1 MEIIQKEEEGVVRD
15 YCIFCKEYFYDNPL
29 PVASAIVTRD
39 RKILLVK
46 RGKEPYKGKWCLP
59 SGFAET
65 NETIEDAAL
74 RELKEETGI
83 KGRIVGMVD
92 VESCNNYF
100 YGDLIFLTFEVTAF
114 NSEAIPGSD
123 TVSVKYFPVEELPD
137 LAFKPNTKAVQTFL
151 KNKAEYWSIIDS
163 FAQAVQEEEKE
174 KAYTNLISDRLVDLV
189 EKNADLIGRYWLQ
202 DVIRTES
209 TYRYHSFDS
218 TMLYE
223 RVFRVLSQF
232 GKWLKGFYSEE
243 DFKQYY
249 VELGRERKR
258 EGFGLSEVL
267 NALTL
272 VRRNIWKFALSHG
285 VWTET
290 LNIYMALELD
300 MRIVT
305 FFDKAMHYTS
315 IGYTEQTENQ
325 KIS

>member
-1 MEIIQKEEEGVVRD
+1 
-15 YCIFCKEYFYDNPL
+15 
-29 PVASAIVTRD
+29 
-39 RKILLVK
+39 
-46 RGKEPYKGKWCLP
+46 
-59 SGFAET
+59 
-65 NETIEDAAL
+65 
-74 RELKEETGI
+74 
-83 KGRIVGMVD
+83 
-92 VESCNNYF
+92 
-100 YGDLIFLTFEVTAF
+100 
-114 NSEAIPGSD
+114 
-123 TVSVKYFPVEELPD
+123 
-137 LAFKPNTKAVQTFL
+137 
-151 KNKAEYWSIIDS
+151 
-163 FAQAVQEEEKE
+163 
-174 KAYTNLISDRLVDLV
+174 
-189 EKNADLIGRYWLQ
+189 
-202 DVIRTES
+202 
-209 TYRYHSFDS
+209 
-218 TMLYE
+218 MLYE